1 MSGERR
7 GPTLHAVSVMT
18 AVPTP
23 ATWRVRLPATRVEAE
38 TLPFADPFPDRPD
51 PPTLLTDEPDPAR
64 PDDWT
69 LDAWFTHEPAAAD
82 LAALYALVPS
92 APPGSA
98 IVTAVPETDWVTL
111 SQSGFA
117 PVRAGRFVVHTAAH
131 AAAVRRGDI
140 GLAIE
145 AGLAFGTGQH
155 FTTRGCLAALD
166 RLSRTRFA
174 RRAPS
179 RIADLGTGTGV
190 LALAAARRWPT
201 ARVVASDIDPV
212 AVAVA
217 RANLRA
223 NGVRLGRRPA
233 SIDLVVAAGAD
244 HRRLHGPFDLITANI
259 LAGPLIAMA
268 APVAAALAPGGM
280 LVLAGLLTTQAS
292 RVAAAYTARGC
303 RLAARTDHGE
313 WPTLVLQKRAAPAP
327 KRTAEGR

>member
-1 MSGERR
+1 MSAE
-7 GPTLHAVSVMT
+7 PTG
-18 AVPTP
+18 
-23 ATWRVRLPATRVEAE
+23 WRVRLPATRAEAE
-38 TLPFADPFPDRPD
+38 AVPFADPFPDHLD

-69 LDAWFTHEPAAAD
+69 LDAWFAAPPTAAD
-82 LAALYALVPS
+82 LAALHALVPS
-92 APPGSA
+92 APSGSA
-98 IVTAVPETDWVTL
+98 VVTAVADTDWVTL

-131 AAAVRRGDI
+131 AAAVRPGDI

-166 RLSRTRFA
+166 RLGRGRFA
-174 RRAPS
+174 RRAPAHV
-179 RIADLGTGTGV
+179 ADLGTGTGV
-190 LALAAARRWPT
+190 LALAAVRRWPR

-223 NGVRLGRRPA
+223 NGARRGHGPGA
-233 SIDLVVAAGAD
+233 IDLIVAAGGD
-244 HRRLHGPFDLITANI
+244 HRRLRGPFALITANI

-268 APVAAALAPGGM
+268 GPVAAALAPGGV
-280 LVLAGLLTTQAS
+280 LVLAGLLTTQAR
-292 RVAAAYTARGC
+292 RVAAAYTARGL
-303 RLAARTDHGE
+303 RRVGRRDHGE
-313 WPTLVLQKRAAPAP
+313 WPTLVLQRPL
-327 KRTAEGR
+327 

>member
-1 MSGERR
+1 MSGS
-7 GPTLHAVSVMT
+7 GAGT
-18 AVPTP
+18 
-23 ATWRVRLPATRVEAE
+23 RVRLACTRVEAE
-38 TLPFADPFPDRPD
+38 AVPFADAFPDHPD

-64 PDDWT
+64 PNDWT
-69 LDAWFTHEPAAAD
+69 LDAYFTAAPTPD
-82 LAALYALVPS
+82 ELATLYALVPS
-92 APPGSA
+92 ARPGSA
-98 IVTAVPETDWVTL
+98 VVEPVADADWVTL

-117 PVRAGRFVVHTAAH
+117 PVRAGRFVVHTAVH
-131 AAAVRRGDI
+131 AAAVRPGDI

-166 RLSRTRFA
+166 RLA
-174 RRAPS
+174 RRHRFG

-223 NGVRLGRRPA
+223 NGVRPGRGPGA
-233 SIDLVVAAGAD
+233 IDLVVAPGAD
-244 HRRLHGPFDLITANI
+244 HRRLRGPFDLITANI
-259 LAGPLIAMA
+259 LAAPLIAMA
-268 APVAAALAPGGM
+268 GPVAAALAPGGIM
-280 LVLAGLLTTQAS
+280 VLAGLLTTQAT

-303 RLAARTDHGE
+303 RLVRRDDHGE
-313 WPTLVLQKRAAPAP
+313 WPTLVLRQMPGSAQRVA
-327 KRTAEGR
+327 